1 MSHIFHSLYGN
12 SVNEVCR
19 GEVNYDGVNVPGPFP
34 QWPKRDSLQVVTQ
47 CVLTTGA
54 QSGGVAVLQFR
65 HPPQTGA
72 VLVPS
77 FQVFPPRLA
86 SWCSR
91 RGRDDKHCP
100 VLSFGPALLIL
111 VLEVFASARA
121 IPLTAVADLFFYR
134 EDHQPRLC
142 LCCPP
147 QSSLLSGNSLR
158 ETVVFSEN
166 TRESA
171 SEMFPAHYLSLRLHF
186 RSSLSPLFSAF
197 QFGLLPS
204 LVDNHFTDIKPTL
217 AEKIVEIKNLQGLL
231 E

>member
-1 MSHIFHSLYGN
+1 MSHIFHSLYSNG
-12 SVNEVCR
+12 VNEVCR

-47 CVLTTGA
+47 CVLATGA
-54 QSGGVAVLQFR
+54 QSGGVTVLQFR

-77 FQVFPPRLA
+77 FQVFPLRLA

-91 RGRDDKHCP
+91 SGRDDKHRP

-134 EDHQPRLC
+134 EDHQPRLR

-147 QSSLLSGNSLR
+147 QSSLLRGNSLR
-158 ETVVFSEN
+158 KTVFFSQK
-166 TRESA
+166 TPVKVLLRCSQHITSLFACIFARLSA
-171 SEMFPAHYLSLRLHF
+171 LFCLRFNLA
-186 RSSLSPLFSAF
+186 SC
-197 QFGLLPS
+197 LL
-204 LVDNHFTDIKPTL
+204 L
-217 AEKIVEIKNLQGLL
+217 
-231 E
+231 

>member
-1 MSHIFHSLYGN
+1 MSHIFHSLYSN

-54 QSGGVAVLQFR
+54 QSGGVTVLQFR

-86 SWCSR
+86 PRCLRS
-91 RGRDDKHCP
+91 GRDDKHCP
-100 VLSFGPALLIL
+100 VLFFGPALLIL
-111 VLEVFASARA
+111 VLEVFASACA

-147 QSSLLSGNSLR
+147 QSSLLRG
-158 ETVVFSEN
+158 TVWERQLFSQKN
-166 TRESA
+166 TCECA
-171 SEMFPAHYLSLRLHF
+171 SEMFPAHTSLFACIFARLSALFSLRFNLA
-186 RSSLSPLFSAF
+186 SC
-197 QFGLLPS
+197 LL
-204 LVDNHFTDIKPTL
+204 L
-217 AEKIVEIKNLQGLL
+217 
-231 E
+231 